1 MGIEGAVK
9 RVLSEAA
16 LGLYLPG
23 RSPTT
28 RFWSRFRFAVT
39 LRSVGASVL
48 LAETLWAGEH
58 QINMLSQAFSPGTFQ
73 APFRWRASVPRPD
86 LCRSRRNGAS

>member
-58 QINMLSQAFSPGTFQ
+58 QINLLVPSLPAWDFPSTVQVASQRSQTGF
-73 APFRWRASVPRPD
+73 VPITT
-86 LCRSRRNGAS
+86 